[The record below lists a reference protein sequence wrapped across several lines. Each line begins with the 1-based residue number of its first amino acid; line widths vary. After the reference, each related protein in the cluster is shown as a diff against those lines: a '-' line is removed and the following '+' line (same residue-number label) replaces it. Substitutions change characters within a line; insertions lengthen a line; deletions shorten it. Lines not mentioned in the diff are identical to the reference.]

1 MDDFFKFKEV
11 ILDANVLLPLLI
23 GLYNKRELV
32 KFNYKEEDFALLVEF
47 IRNFDRKVVT
57 PQVLAEISNLAENK
71 LKGKFFDFIKN
82 SIRTLMNLE
91 EKYVN
96 KNDILQKEKEV
107 QDFGITDTSLIEAVN
122 RDRLLLTADGP
133 LFGYCSNNKIPVI
146 HLDTIPSLLFK

>member
-11 ILDANVLLPLLI
+11 IIDANALLPLLI

-32 KFNYKEEDFALLVEF
+32 KFDYKEEDFALLVEF
-47 IRNFDRKVVT
+47 LRNFDIKVVT

-71 LKGKFFDFIKN
+71 LKGKFSDFIKN

-107 QDFGITDTSLIEAVN
+107 HPNCRT
-122 RDRLLLTADGP
+122 
-133 LFGYCSNNKIPVI
+133 
-146 HLDTIPSLLFK
+146 